1 MNATL
6 VLRLINSVSSKV
18 IEVSLLLLGFFFLQ
32 LNQERLQSIV
42 LEYLVS
48 LELGSA
54 LRTLMLSI
62 DTF

>member
-32 LNQERLQSIV
+32 LSQERLQSIV

>member
-1 MNATL
+1 VDAAL
-6 VLRLINSVSSKV
+6 ILRLINSIASKV
-18 IEVSLLLLGFFFLQ
+18 IEVSLLLLGLFFFQ
-32 LNQERLQSIV
+32 LNQKRLQSII
-42 LEYLVS
+42 LEYLIS

>member
-1 MNATL
+1 MDATL
-6 VLRLINSVSSKV
+6 VLRLINSVSSKI

-32 LNQERLQSIV
+32 LNKKRLQSIV

-54 LRTLMLSI
+54 LGTLMLSI

>member
-1 MNATL
+1 MDATL

-32 LNQERLQSIV
+32 LSQERLQSIV

>member
-1 MNATL
+1 MDATL

-32 LNQERLQSIV
+32 MNQERLQSIV
-42 LEYLVS
+42 LEYLIS

>member
-1 MNATL
+1 MDATL

>member
-1 MNATL
+1 VDAAL
-6 VLRLINSVSSKV
+6 ILRLINSIASKV
-18 IEVSLLLLGFFFLQ
+18 IEVSLLFLGLFFFQ
-32 LNQERLQSIV
+32 LNQERLQSII
-42 LEYLVS
+42 LEYLIS